1 MVETIQPVQRLV
13 RTYVV
18 VAVGTVVALAV
29 LQAVDASLATSHAW
43 GHALIVAVF
52 AVLLPLR
59 LRAARAGRRS
69 GLRAVGNISGV
80 LVAVNVVEASI
91 PGFLPTWMRLEMVG
105 VALLMVAIVSLVI
118 RAAMRTRRSVSA
130 ISAVDDRW

>member
-69 GLRAVGNISGV
+69 GLRAVGIISGV

-130 ISAVDDRW
+130 I

>member
-69 GLRAVGNISGV
+69 GLRAVGIISGV

-130 ISAVDDRW
+130 ISAVDDR

>member
-1 MVETIQPVQRLV
+1 MVEGIQPVQRLV

-69 GLRAVGNISGV
+69 GLRAVGIISGV

>member
-13 RTYVV
+13 RTYAV

-69 GLRAVGNISGV
+69 GLRAVGIISGV

-130 ISAVDDRW
+130 ISAVDDR

>member
-69 GLRAVGNISGV
+69 GLRAVGIISGV

-130 ISAVDDRW
+130 TSAVDDRW